1 MQRFSPIANLVLK
14 ENTPER
20 QGFFT
25 LNQLF
30 GYMLL
35 IQIQW
40 KRALLTFINKWTS
53 NYLIFPWVYRI
64 NK

>member
-25 LNQLF
+25 LNQIF

-40 KRALLTFINKWTS
+40 KMALLTFINRWTS

>member
-1 MQRFSPIANLVLK
+1 MQRFFPIGNFVLK

-20 QGFFT
+20 WGFFT
-25 LNQLF
+25 LKQLF
-30 GYMLL
+30 GHMLL

-40 KRALLTFINKWTS
+40 KMALLTFINRWTS
-53 NYLIFPWVYRI
+53 NYLIFLWVYRI

>member
-25 LNQLF
+25 LNQIF

-40 KRALLTFINKWTS
+40 KRALLTFINRWTS
-53 NYLIFPWVYRI
+53 NYLIFPWVYTI